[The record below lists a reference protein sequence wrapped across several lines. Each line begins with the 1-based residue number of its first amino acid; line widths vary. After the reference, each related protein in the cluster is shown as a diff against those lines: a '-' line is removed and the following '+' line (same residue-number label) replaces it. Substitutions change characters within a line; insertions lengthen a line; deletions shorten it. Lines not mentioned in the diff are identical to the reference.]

1 MKDSKPA
8 FLGGPK
14 SVKTVL
20 NKFNTIGLEEER
32 AVKEVIKT
40 GVLSQYLGCWDKDFF
55 GGPKVKLFEKSCC
68 KYFGVKYSIAVNSWT
83 SGLICAVGAT
93 GIEPGEEIIVSTWTM
108 CASATSIIHWNA
120 IPVFADIEPETFNI
134 CPKSVEKNITDKTRA
149 ILAIDI
155 FGHPCDYDSLNK
167 ICDKYGLFLIT
178 DSAQAPGAFYK
189 SNFTSTKSH
198 IGGFSLNYHK
208 HIHTGEGGV
217 LVTDNETLYKKM
229 ILIRNHGEAVV
240 GDMKFQDLTNII
252 GYNFRMGE
260 IEAAIGIEQLK
271 KLSGI
276 IEKKQIEAQMLTEGL
291 QDINGLIT
299 PTVES
304 NCSHS
309 YYVYPL
315 KIDKETVNVSRI
327 KIIDALKKEGVL
339 GLMNGYANI
348 HRLPMF
354 QKKIAYGSNGFPW
367 SHLNSRKDINYKK
380 GICPVAEELHDKTFL
395 GIEICLH
402 EYDEKNIQEL
412 IFAFKKVFNN
422 LTKI

>member
-8 FLGGPK
+8 FLGGPQSIK
-14 SVKTVL
+14 SELK
-20 NKFNTIGLEEER
+20 KFNNIGVEEEN

-40 GVLSQYLGCWDKDFF
+40 GVLSKYLGCWDEDFF
-55 GGPKVKLFEKSCC
+55 GGPKVKSFEDACC
-68 KYFGVKYSIAVNSWT
+68 EYFGVKYSIAVNSWT

-108 CASATSIIHWNA
+108 CASATAIIHWNA
-120 IPVFADIEPETFNI
+120 IPIFADIEEKTFNI
-134 CPKSVEKNITDKTRA
+134 CPKSVEKNITDKTKA

-167 ICDKYGLFLIT
+167 ICEKYGLVLIT

-189 SNFTSTKSH
+189 KKLTSTKSH

-208 HIHTGEGGV
+208 HIHTGEGGI
-217 LVTDNETLYKKM
+217 LITDDETLYKKM

-240 GDMKFQDLTNII
+240 GDMKFEDITNII

-271 KLSGI
+271 KLSKI
-276 IEKKQIEAQMLTEGL
+276 VERKQIEAEMLTEGL
-291 QDINGLIT
+291 KDIDGLIT
-299 PTVES
+299 PIIKS
-304 NCSHS
+304 SCSHS

-315 KIDKETVNVSRI
+315 KIDKKIIKTKRY

-354 QKKIAYGSNGFPW
+354 QNKIAYGSKGFPW
-367 SHLNSRKDINYKK
+367 THTNSRVDVNYKK
-380 GICPVAEELHDKTFL
+380 GICPVAEELHDETFL

-402 EYDEKNIQEL
+402 EYNTKNIEEL
-412 IFAFKKVFNN
+412 SSAFKKVFKNHH
-422 LTKI
+422 KI